1 MGCHTVWWI
10 AFLCK
15 FKLVLLIY
23 QLILNGFCSNM
34 PDFEAVPIPTM
45 EPAPVMV
52 STPVVV
58 SIPVIPTQMSR
69 CWYRGLGGQ
78 ENQHRRRYRCRYH
91 ITLNV
96 LSASTGCAYPRNFF
110 HVNLWNELAQ
120 LDVHL
125 NKAKFLLCYV
135 VITHSLFWSFANRKW
150 KCQYHIC
157 MW

>member
-1 MGCHTVWWI
+1 M
-10 AFLCK
+10 CK

-78 ENQHRRRYRCRYH
+78 ENQHQRRYRCRYH
-91 ITLNV
+91 ITLRRGSHASSFQSPPAAEEFHPTFSEECSTTKGGRFVSSSHPQRGIQLNWRNSRLKVPHQANQAKLRV
-96 LSASTGCAYPRNFF
+96 L
-110 HVNLWNELAQ
+110 Q
-120 LDVHL
+120 
-125 NKAKFLLCYV
+125 
-135 VITHSLFWSFANRKW
+135 
-150 KCQYHIC
+150 
-157 MW
+157 